1 MLAFPEMLK
10 SLTPVKGVFK
20 KGSSFRKHFFEKIGD
35 LLAIILSI
43 YLALSIEGWAEKR
56 HEHKRLVQ
64 YYKNMINEIEEDTA
78 SLNIAIKDAE
88 KHMSN
93 SEKQFKLLKSY
104 KPELMDSINSLLSTM
119 TTGNIFYA
127 SSMIT
132 FKSMQMGGDIK
143 LIESIE
149 LRDSLIKLDDKYINL
164 RLHEDIYMDF
174 IKGDL
179 FKMIKE
185 NFNMMEGILFDEMYY
200 AKPDYAN
207 LVYFF
212 YSLNSTR
219 LDLYR
224 ETLPKAISTLEMLK
238 KELAKNT

>member
-10 SLTPVKGVFK
+10 SLTPVKGAFK
-20 KGSSFRKHFFEKIGD
+20 KGSSFRKHFLEKVGD

-64 YYKNMINEIEEDTA
+64 YYKNMIDEIEEDTA
-78 SLNIAIKDAE
+78 SLNLAIKDAE

-93 SEKQFKLLKSY
+93 SKKQIELLKSY
-104 KPELMDSINSLLSTM
+104 KPEMMDTISGLMSTM
-119 TTGNIFYA
+119 TSSNIFYA
-127 SSMIT
+127 SSLIT

-143 LIESIE
+143 LIENIA
-149 LRDSLIKLDDKYINL
+149 LRDSLIKLDDKYMNL

-179 FKMIKE
+179 FIMLKE
-185 NFNMMEGILFDEMYY
+185 NFNLMEGKLLDEMYY

-219 LDLYR
+219 LGLYH
-224 ETLPKAISTLEMLK
+224 EALPKAINTMEMLK